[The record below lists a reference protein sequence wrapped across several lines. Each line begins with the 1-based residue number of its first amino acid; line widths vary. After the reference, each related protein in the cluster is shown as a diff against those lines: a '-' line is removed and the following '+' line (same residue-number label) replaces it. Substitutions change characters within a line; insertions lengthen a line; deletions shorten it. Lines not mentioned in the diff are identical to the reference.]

1 MKRGTYRS
9 LFPREEDYFISARLL
24 AVLAILCWIAF
35 SPKPDGYDSTVV
47 WCIVGAILTHLALF
61 RILQARTAITI
72 PNLYT
77 ITFGLDIIL
86 VTTLVYFTGGLNSS
100 FYLFYYLLIGFSA
113 HQLGLQGGLFIA
125 FTISMSYVLVN
136 YDQLSKAWIID
147 LPVRLGIGWFYAT
160 VIGAFSKHFKSS
172 GDKLL
177 HLLDTLNERTTELE
191 QTQIQLETIY
201 ETSRALGE
209 IHDLDEVY
217 AEINNIA
224 DHILGYQM
232 CSILLLDESR
242 RHLEIAAMMTNGKKE
257 VYKIPNRVSLTG
269 VAGSAI
275 KKGRILRIAD
285 LESIDNYIPGLE
297 NARCEMAA
305 PMLARGKIIG
315 VLNAESTKIAAFS
328 ERDEKLFSVLAA
340 SAGMAIENARLHR
353 RISNMTMTDDL
364 TGIYNYRYFV
374 QRLEEEKRRA
384 ARYNLPLSLIM
395 LDLDWFKKTNDTYG
409 HEVGNIVLKDIVQV
423 VKSCIRDT
431 DTFCR
436 YGGEEFIIILP
447 QTVSVDAELLGERIR
462 EAVEKHDFTVAT
474 GIAGLKITVSLGTT
488 SFPENGLST
497 SELVQTVD
505 MALYRAKGSGK
516 NMVCT
521 V

>member
-1 MKRGTYRS
+1 MKKGSYRS
-9 LFPREEDYFISARLL
+9 LFPREEDYFISSRLL
-24 AVLAILCWIAF
+24 VVLAILCWIAF
-35 SPKPDGYDSTVV
+35 SPKPNGYYASAV
-47 WCIVGAILTHLALF
+47 WMVVGAILVHLAIF
-61 RILQARTAITI
+61 RILQVKTSIATPT
-72 PNLYT
+72 LYSS
-77 ITFGLDIIL
+77 TFGLDIVLI
-86 VTTLVYFTGGLNSS
+86 TTLVYFTGGLHSS
-100 FYLFYYLLIGFSA
+100 FYLLYFLVIGFSS

-125 FTISMSYVLVN
+125 FTVSMSYILVN
-136 YDQLSKAWIID
+136 YDHLSKDWIID
-147 LPVRLGIGWFYAT
+147 LPVRLGMGWFYAI
-160 VIGAFSKHFKSS
+160 VIGAFSKHFKNS

-201 ETSRALGE
+201 ETARSLGE

-232 CSILLLDESR
+232 CSILLLDSSCTN
-242 RHLEIAAMMTNGKKE
+242 LEITAIMTSGKKE
-257 VYKIPNRVSLTG
+257 VFKTPTKVSLAG

-275 KKGRILRIAD
+275 KKGRIIRIAD
-285 LESIDNYIPGLE
+285 LEGVDNYIPGLE

-315 VLNAESTKIAAFS
+315 VLNAESTKIAAFN

-364 TGIYNYRYFV
+364 TGIHNYRYFV

-384 ARYNLPLSLIM
+384 SRYNLPLSLIM

-409 HEVGNIVLKDIVQV
+409 HEVGNIVLKEIVQV

-447 QTVSVDAELLGERIR
+447 QTGTYDASLLGERIR
-462 EAVEKHDFTVAT
+462 ASVEKHDFTIAT
-474 GIAGLKITVSLGTT
+474 GIAELKITVSLGTT
-488 SFPENGLST
+488 SFPDNGLST
-497 SELVQTVD
+497 TELVQTVD